1 MTTQDSSDSNS
12 AEQVAALQQQCL
24 TMQEQCLTMQETVM
38 HLQHDQQQMHEVLLA
53 QQEEIGRLNAMLAQV
68 NGNMERLLAGEE
80 MPTPEDDKPPHY

>member
-24 TMQEQCLTMQETVM
+24 TLQEQCLTMQETVM

-80 MPTPEDDKPPHY
+80 MPTAEDDKPPHY

>member
-1 MTTQDSSDSNS
+1 MTQDSSESNLV
-12 AEQVAALQQQCL
+12 EQVAALQQQCL
-24 TMQEQCLTMQETVM
+24 TMQEAVM

-53 QQEEIGRLNAMLAQV
+53 QQEEIGRLNASLAQV

>member
-12 AEQVAALQQQCL
+12 AEQVAALQQ
-24 TMQEQCLTMQETVM
+24 QCLTMQETVM

-80 MPTPEDDKPPHY
+80 MPTAEDDKPPHY